1 MYLTDLWVRDISAP
15 SELASLYKI
24 FEPLLGRKS
33 IPFANKAEG
42 KSRRKN
48 YNLALGSSHLYCYY
62 PGIQALSENL
72 VHDWSSL
79 AEMEQIPLNDSMI
92 TFGMKLAIVSM
103 FGSDLCSDEAIK
115 DIRHNFLLASNELE
129 RKLIGISDEE
139 SERVKTFEDAR
150 NRFHDHVNKLVT
162 KRREHRKKTD
172 ATLLVDVLIDSTND
186 EEEILHDAVT
196 FTAAGSHTTGSLLT
210 WALYFL
216 STNPDVQENVY
227 TEIDQVIG
235 TSDVDPRSAKDLK
248 YLHKVINETIRCAV
262 IIPWTARYQDN
273 DSELGGYKIPAK
285 TSVIH
290 ALGASLQS
298 EKYFLNPKR
307 FDPDRFSEANIKS
320 RPAYAFQP
328 LGFAGKRMCPGYKLA
343 IIGAIA
349 LLVNILKI
357 FRVKLVEG
365 QMVTPKFGIVT
376 HPKDKI
382 WITVE
387 KR

>member
-1 MYLTDLWVRDISAP
+1 M
-15 SELASLYKI
+15 
-24 FEPLLGRKS
+24 
-33 IPFANKAEG
+33 
-42 KSRRKN
+42 
-48 YNLALGSSHLYCYY
+48 
-62 PGIQALSENL
+62 
-72 VHDWSSL
+72 
-79 AEMEQIPLNDSMI
+79 
-92 TFGMKLAIVSM
+92 
-103 FGSDLCSDEAIK
+103 
-115 DIRHNFLLASNELE
+115 
-129 RKLIGISDEE
+129 
-139 SERVKTFEDAR
+139 
-150 NRFHDHVNKLVT
+150 
-162 KRREHRKKTD
+162 
-172 ATLLVDVLIDSTND
+172 
-186 EEEILHDAVT
+186 
-196 FTAAGSHTTGSLLT
+196 
-210 WALYFL
+210 YFL

-290 ALGASLQS
+290 ALGARLQS

-328 LGFAGKRMCPGYKLA
+328 FGFAGKRMCPGYKLA